1 MVIQQI
7 KDRTECFD
15 DHFPCRKERC
25 DRQHI
30 WNWLKLF
37 VLYFHTSMDKM
48 QLTTFLVMNG
58 GQVNRAEYVLD
69 LHITNH
75 KCLDLIHRFGTMP
88 ADRLAELTGLA
99 TGAATGIIDR
109 LEKAGYVRR
118 ANDLNDRRRTIVEPT
133 RNKKLDR
140 KLEIIKPHYDK
151 EKYKEMTLEAAE
163 IAVGFFSFN
172 RTASAISRGIM
183 EEGSGGGMKN

>member
-7 KDRTECFD
+7 NDRTECFD

-48 QLTTFLVMNG
+48 QLTTFLVMN
-58 GQVNRAEYVLD
+58 VNRAEYVLD

-75 KCLDLIHRFGTMP
+75 KCWDLIHRFGTMP

-133 RNKKLDR
+133 RNKKLER

-151 EKYKEMTLEAAE
+151 EKYKEMTQ
-163 IAVGFFSFN
+163 
-172 RTASAISRGIM
+172 
-183 EEGSGGGMKN
+183 EE

>member
-133 RNKKLDR
+133 RNKKLER

-151 EKYKEMTLEAAE
+151 EKYKEMTQ
-163 IAVGFFSFN
+163 
-172 RTASAISRGIM
+172 
-183 EEGSGGGMKN
+183 EE